1 MVHNPLEN
9 TPPPSSHGKDKLS
22 PHRDTAFHSLDW
34 QTQKFVTRASKGYGK
49 ALSVTSQTAANQS
62 NFCRLRSGS
71 CHNGNCVPTTG
82 GSLLLDLPLHLWN
95 CAADSTAWK
104 ELGGEQE
111 DEVCVVYKVQDWEA
125 TEVLLDGGEV
135 NEGHLR
141 MNCYMAIW

>member
-22 PHRDTAFHSLDW
+22 PHRDIAFHSLDW

-71 CHNGNCVPTTG
+71 CHNRNCVPTTG

-104 ELGGEQE
+104 EVGGEQE
-111 DEVCVVYKVQDWEA
+111 DGVCVVYKVRDWEA

>member
-1 MVHNPLEN
+1 MALNPLEN
-9 TPPPSSHGKDKLS
+9 MPPPSSYGKDKLS
-22 PHRDTAFHSLDW
+22 PRQDTAFHSLDW
-34 QTQKFVTRASKGYGK
+34 QRQKFMALACKDSGK

-71 CHNGNCVPTTG
+71 CQNRNCVPTTV

-104 ELGGEQE
+104 EVGGRGG
-111 DEVCVVYKVQDWEA
+111 CVVYKVQDQEA

-135 NEGHLR
+135 SEGHLR
-141 MNCYMAIW
+141 MNCYMTIW